1 MIEGKAMKI
10 PKGQILWQSFKNLD
24 GQIVQIITSDQRQEK
39 WFLYDVSNDGTLIKI
54 ETGKNPLF
62 DKISFY
68 KDKERK

>member
-1 MIEGKAMKI
+1 MKI

-39 WFLYDVSNDGTLIKI
+39 WFLYDVRKDGTLTKI

-62 DKISFY
+62 DKISLY
-68 KDKERK
+68 KDKESK